1 MREMDGVHGR
11 DYILH
16 VSHDAA
22 SVGWGGE
29 HATRESR
36 CAELH
41 LTSRRYTTLSNST
54 VKSDEING
62 APKYVITMQM
72 IMQIEILHSARCRS
86 STMQISM
93 QIAMQM
99 EAMQFSSQIYEN
111 LHQDV
116 LQCRILH
123 HSQCRSI
130 CINLHYHLHRILIE
144 CAGVVV
150 CRLSAY
156 PSFSVHD
163 HRK

>member
-62 APKYVITMQM
+62 APHLGIRD
-72 IMQIEILHSARCRS
+72 HDADDNADRDSA
-86 STMQISM
+86 
-93 QIAMQM
+93 
-99 EAMQFSSQIYEN
+99 
-111 LHQDV
+111 
-116 LQCRILH
+116 
-123 HSQCRSI
+123 
-130 CINLHYHLHRILIE
+130 
-144 CAGVVV
+144 
-150 CRLSAY
+150 
-156 PSFSVHD
+156 
-163 HRK
+163 